1 MAIDG
6 KIFYRQILKVIT
18 HIDNLMVAHT
28 IFFYIFS
35 IIAVISA
42 IMVTVSK
49 NTVHSVFFLFLDFII
64 IFCLFIMIGAEFLG
78 MIMLILY
85 VVAVAVLFLFVVMML
100 NVAQQKNQW
109 LLSEDSSGHIPIGLI
124 ISTLIFFEL
133 IIVIGGWKYKPELFI
148 SNNFDLS
155 NEVSNTHSLGQI
167 LYTDYIHIF
176 QISGM
181 ILLIAMIGAI
191 VLTFRQREGVKKQS
205 YIKQISRERSE
216 GIEVLEVPSNKG
228 VKIDD

>member
-1 MAIDG
+1 MI
-6 KIFYRQILKVIT
+6 
-18 HIDNLMVAHT
+18 AHA
-28 IFFYIFS
+28 IFFYVFS
-35 IIAVISA
+35 IIAVVSA

-49 NTVHSVFFLFLDFII
+49 NTVHSVFFLILDFISI
-64 IFCLFIMIGAEFLG
+64 SCLFIMVGAEFLG
-78 MIMLILY
+78 MIMLIVY
-85 VVAVAVLFLFVVMML
+85 VGAVAVLFLFVVMML

-109 LLSEDSSGHIPIGLI
+109 FISEESSGHIPLGLL
-124 ISTLIFFEL
+124 ISAIIFFEL
-133 IIVIGGWKYKPELFI
+133 IIVIGGWKYKPDLFETTNLI
-148 SNNFDLS
+148 T
-155 NEVSNTHSLGQI
+155 NEISNTHSLGQV

-205 YIKQISRERSE
+205 YLKQISRERSE
-216 GIEVLEVPSNKG
+216 GVEVLEVASNKG

>member
-1 MAIDG
+1 MI
-6 KIFYRQILKVIT
+6 
-18 HIDNLMVAHT
+18 AHA
-28 IFFYIFS
+28 IFFYTFS
-35 IIAVISA
+35 IIAVVSA
-42 IMVTVSK
+42 IMVTASK
-49 NTVHSVFFLFLDFII
+49 NTVHSVFFLILDFISI
-64 IFCLFIMIGAEFLG
+64 SCLFIMIGAEFLG
-78 MIMLILY
+78 MIMLIVY
-85 VVAVAVLFLFVVMML
+85 VGAVAVLFLFVVMML

-124 ISTLIFFEL
+124 ISALIFFEL
-133 IIVIGGWKYKPELFI
+133 IIVIGGWKYKPDLFN
-148 SNNFDLS
+148 SNNLDISSEL
-155 NEVSNTHSLGQI
+155 SNTHSLGQI
-167 LYTDYIHIF
+167 LYTDYIHVF

-216 GIEVLEVPSNKG
+216 GVEVLNVPSNKG

>member
-1 MAIDG
+1 MI
-6 KIFYRQILKVIT
+6 
-18 HIDNLMVAHT
+18 AHS
-28 IFFYIFS
+28 IFFYSFS

-49 NTVHSVFFLFLDFII
+49 NTVHSVFFLILDFISI
-64 IFCLFIMIGAEFLG
+64 SCLFIMIGAEFLG
-78 MIMLILY
+78 MIMLIVY
-85 VVAVAVLFLFVVMML
+85 VGAVAVLFLFVVMML

-109 LLSEDSSGHIPIGLI
+109 FLSKSSSRHIPIGLI
-124 ISTLIFFEL
+124 ISSIIFFEL
-133 IIVIGGWKYKPELFI
+133 IIVVGGWKYKPDLI
-148 SNNFDLS
+148 NSSNTSLN
-155 NEVSNTHSLGQI
+155 NEISNTHSLGQV

-205 YIKQISRERSE
+205 YIKQISRERAE
-216 GIEVLEVPSNKG
+216 GVEVLEVSSNKG

>member
-1 MAIDG
+1 MI
-6 KIFYRQILKVIT
+6 
-18 HIDNLMVAHT
+18 AHA
-28 IFFYIFS
+28 IFFYVFS
-35 IIAVISA
+35 IIAIISA

-49 NTVHSVFFLFLDFII
+49 NTVHSVFFLLLDFIRI
-64 IFCLFIMIGAEFLG
+64 SCLFIMIGAEFLG
-78 MIMLILY
+78 MIMLIVY
-85 VVAVAVLFLFVVMML
+85 VGAVAVLFLFVVMML

-109 LLSEDSSGHIPIGLI
+109 FISEQDSGHIPVGLLISAI
-124 ISTLIFFEL
+124 IFCEL
-133 IIVIGGWKYKPELFI
+133 IIVIGGWKYKPDLFKSTNLI
-148 SNNFDLS
+148 SS
-155 NEVSNTHSLGQI
+155 EISNTHSLGQV

-205 YIKQISRERSE
+205 YLKQISRERAD
-216 GIEVLEVPSNKG
+216 GVEVLEVASNKG